1 MAKIYQLIGKERE
14 IRIRRKVNS
23 WNEQDKKGG
32 WKKKRQTRMIKK
44 AAGS

>member
-1 MAKIYQLIGKERE
+1 MAKIYQLIGNERE
-14 IRIRRKVNS
+14 IRRKVNS

-32 WKKKRQTRMIKK
+32 WKKKRQNRMIKK